1 MRPSPFRLL
10 ASLALPLALLLAGGT
25 AASAPKGAIFDYAE
39 RGYVRLDPMWA
50 SERPNDERLILAVFE
65 CLTRLDAVTGKVAP
79 AAAERW
85 TSAADGRSWTFTLR
99 ADGAWSDGTPVKA
112 QDFVRAWRRI
122 LDPDLDAPSPWRHL
136 FRPILGAATI
146 VDNDFGR
153 RVLDRVH
160 KQLTELVASK
170 KDGVPGRELRDL
182 IDAEGLKA
190 VPGAAE
196 QPVLRKLLRWGED
209 KFPPKQSAEVLE
221 VLKTERRA
229 RKVPTFEAY
238 DAFGV
243 SKGVVAKDDRTLVV
257 ETDGWVPFL
266 PELLARGA
274 FAPLPPALAEMREIG
289 ENTDTFVGNGPF
301 KLFGRGAKSRGSG
314 GTPSV
319 VHLVRSTTY
328 KGPAL
333 AKLDEIRCWTDEP
346 GGEETRRYKAQQLQ
360 WIASP
365 DEELKKDWEALP
377 GYRTRPSGAV
387 ALLRFRCDSEPF
399 EKREARRAFAL
410 TIDRAAL
417 AKGLWPAGEVA
428 ERIVPPMVKG
438 AGAGVKGLSPDAGAA
453 KKALADAGTTPEKFP
468 AVDLKYAEIGGLDSI
483 ASRLVKGWEKQLG
496 ISQPGHW
503 IEAGFEAQRVV
514 RAGTFQVFLSTL
526 RGSIDDASGYLEVFA
541 SGSPDGGLGWKDEAF
556 DLFLAGAR
564 DVDAAAAAPE
574 KLLAVVKNPL
584 TKERL
589 AAAKASLSES
599 TRSALRQALLAEAE
613 QRLLDEAVVVPLVFL
628 RTPEVLGPVK
638 GLGEEAAWSNCAFVG
653 SLRDATLAP

>member
-1 MRPSPFRLL
+1 MRRTPFSLL
-10 ASLALPLALLLAGGT
+10 ASLALLLLPGT
-25 AASAPKGAIFDYAE
+25 AGSAPKAVILDYAE

-50 SERPNDERLILAVFE
+50 SERANDERLILAVFE
-65 CLTRLDAVTGKVAP
+65 CLTRIDAVTGKVAP

-85 TSAADGRSWTFTLR
+85 TAAPDGRSWTFTLR
-99 ADGAWSDGTPVKA
+99 ADGAWTNGTPVKA
-112 QDFVRAWRRI
+112 QDFVRAWRRL
-122 LDPDLDAPSPWRHL
+122 LDPDLDEPSPWRHV
-136 FRPILGAATI
+136 FRPILGAGTI

-160 KQLTELVASK
+160 KALTELVASK

-182 IDAEGLKA
+182 VEAEGLKA
-190 VPGAAE
+190 VPGIGD
-196 QPVLRKLLRWGED
+196 QPLLRKLLRWGED

-229 RKVPTFEAY
+229 RKGPTFEAY

-243 SKGVVAKDDRTLVV
+243 SKSVLAKDDRTLVV

-274 FAPLPPALAEMREIG
+274 FAPLPEALKDARQFG
-289 ENTDTFVGNGPF
+289 EDTDTFVGNGPF
-301 KLFGRGAKSRGSG
+301 KLHGRGAKSRGSSA
-314 GTPSV
+314 TPSV
-319 VHLVRSTTY
+319 VHLVRSPTY
-328 KGPAL
+328 KGPAP
-333 AKLDEIRCWTDEP
+333 AKVDEVRCWTDEP
-346 GGEETRRYKAQQLQ
+346 GAEETRRYKAQQLH
-360 WIASP
+360 WIATP

-417 AKGLWPAGEVA
+417 AKALWPAGEVA

-438 AGAGVKGLSPDAGAA
+438 AGPGVKCLAADSGAA
-453 KKALADAGTTPEKFP
+453 KKAFADAGYTPEKFP
-468 AVDLKYAEIGGLDSI
+468 PVDLKYAEVGGLD
-483 ASRLVKGWEKQLG
+483 ALAGRLAKGWEKQLG
-496 ISQPGHW
+496 ISEPGHW

-514 RAGTFQVFLSTL
+514 RAGTYQVFLSTL
-526 RGSIDDASGYLEVFA
+526 RGTLDDAGAYLEVFA
-541 SGSPDGGLGWKDEAF
+541 SASPDGGLGWKDEALE
-556 DLFLAGAR
+556 LFLAGAR
-564 DVDAAAAAPE
+564 DVDAAAAQPD
-574 KLLAVVKNPL
+574 KLLAVVKNPT

-589 AAAKASLSES
+589 AAAKDSPSET

-628 RTPEVLGPVK
+628 RTPEILGPVK
-638 GLGEEAAWSNCAFVG
+638 GLGEEAAWANCAFVG
-653 SLRDATLAP
+653 SLRDATLP